1 MSLSNHYSWRAL
13 QIGYFDQQDRRHRL
27 ASQRGSYKMLG
38 DAILDLL
45 IPSLILLHLVLAPY
59 TKVEESFNIQAA
71 HDILIH
77 GIPFG
82 NTTSSLAANYDH
94 VAFPGS
100 VPRTFVGAAVLA
112 GLAGPF
118 RRFFT
123 SKTSLQLLVRAILG
137 LGNAAGLHFVKGAVD
152 TAFGKTAGRWY
163 ILLQA
168 SQFHAIFY
176 ASRTLPNMFAFILT
190 NLALRN
196 LILAKAVAWK
206 TERSSKRRRLAL
218 YLLTLAGVLFRSE
231 VAILLAAETVYL
243 LYQQKISLKKE
254 IIPAGIA
261 GLTLGLLTTVTIDS
275 FFWQQWPL
283 WPEWAGFYYNT
294 ILGKSSEWGT
304 SPIHFYFLN
313 ALPRLLLNP
322 VTYLALVPLS
332 IANSPVSRD
341 IFIPQIAF
349 ITLYSLLP
357 HKEWRFIIYTVP
369 ALTAIASSSAS
380 YIWTRRTKSTLY
392 SLGSLL
398 LLSTTL
404 LSFLLSLGSLYISTL
419 NYPGGQALWLL
430 HRLEPEYR
438 VPYKIHLGNLA
449 TQTGITKFQ
458 QTRRT
463 WKYDKSDNQ
472 TALLEPEF
480 WLQFEYALAEN
491 PARVIGPW
499 QRYATVSTFA
509 GITFNPNEEELL
521 PLTPVFGDWG
531 HTIQEHYINAV
542 TILRKFVP
550 GQKWP
555 GIKMKE
561 SVYILWREPPALK
574 REDPAVAK
582 IKEEADRVAAAA
594 KAKAV
599 KS

>member
-1 MSLSNHYSWRAL
+1 
-13 QIGYFDQQDRRHRL
+13 
-27 ASQRGSYKMLG
+27 MLG

-45 IPSLILLHLVLAPY
+45 IPSFILLHLALAPY

-77 GIPFG
+77 GVPFS
-82 NTTSSLAANYDH
+82 NATSSFAANYDH
-94 VAFPGS
+94 VSYPGS

-118 RRFFT
+118 KKFFT
-123 SKTSLQLLVRAILG
+123 SKESLQFLVRAILG
-137 LGNAAGLHFVKGAVD
+137 LGNAASLHFVKGAVD
-152 TAFGKTAGRWY
+152 TAYGKTAGRWY

-168 SQFHAIFY
+168 SQFHVMFY
-176 ASRTLPNMFAFILT
+176 ASRTLPNMFAFMLT

-218 YLLTLAGVLFRSE
+218 YLLTVAGVIFRSE
-231 VAILLAAETVYL
+231 VAILLAAETMYL
-243 LYQQKISLKKE
+243 LYQQKVSLRKE

-261 GLTLGLLTTVTIDS
+261 GLTLGLLTTITIDS

-304 SPIHFYFLN
+304 SPTHFYFSN
-313 ALPRLLLNP
+313 AIPRLLLNP
-322 VTYLALVPLS
+322 ITYLLLIPLS
-332 IANSPVSRD
+332 VATSTVSRD
-341 IFIPQIAF
+341 IFIPQTAF
-349 ITLYSLLP
+349 IILYSLLP

-380 YIWTRRTKSTLY
+380 HIWTRRTKSTLY
-392 SLGSLL
+392 TFASLM

-404 LSFLLSLGSLYISTL
+404 LSFLLSLGSLYVSTL

-463 WKYDKSDNQ
+463 WKYDKSDSQ
-472 TALLEPEF
+472 TALLEPDF

-499 QRYATVSTFA
+499 QRYATVSSFA
-509 GITFNPNEEELL
+509 GITFDPDEEELL

-531 HTIQEHYINAV
+531 HAVQERYVKAV
-542 TILRKFVP
+542 NVLRKFVP

-555 GIKMKE
+555 GIKMKD
-561 SVYILWREPPALK
+561 SVYILWREPPVVK
-574 REDPAVAK
+574 REDAMAAK
-582 IKEEADRVAAAA
+582 IKEQADRAAAEA
-594 KAKAV
+594 KANAV
-599 KS
+599 DP